1 LPLLM
6 HGQHSSSLQFK
17 TSNRQIIRMALPI
30 SLAILIPQLNFVIN
44 NIFLG
49 HFTEDPEALAV
60 AGITGVYYLIFAAIG
75 FGLNNGLQT
84 LIARRAGENKPEEI
98 GTIFNQGVL
107 IGLLIAAIGI
117 IATYIL
123 TPTLFGW
130 VIQDKSILEKSLQ
143 FLNIRIWGLP
153 FLYVYQLRNALLVG
167 TNQSR
172 FLIAGT
178 LAETLANIVLDYTL
192 IFGHWGMPKLGFNGA
207 AWASILAEII
217 GLGVIYWVINKKGI
231 TRQFNLFNR
240 LSWNTYNNKLILS
253 ISSPLM
259 FQHAISIISWQYFFL
274 LIEHHGAMALKVSNI
289 MRNIFGLFGCFS
301 WAFAATANA
310 MVSNV
315 IGQQKEKEVPQLVLR
330 IITLSSGI
338 ALLVAS
344 LLNLMPGTFL
354 SLFGQ
359 GEEFNV
365 AALPVLRVVSLA
377 LVLSSFSTILLN
389 TVTASG
395 NTRIT
400 FYIEVGA
407 IILYCLYIYL
417 VSEYFFLPIVY
428 GWMSEWLYWTS
439 LALPSAWYL
448 RSGRWKNK
456 KI

>member
-1 LPLLM
+1 MSAPPTID
-6 HGQHSSSLQFK
+6 LQVK
-17 TSNRQIIRMALPI
+17 TSNRQILRMALPI

-84 LIARRAGENKPEEI
+84 LIARRAGENKPTEI
-98 GTIFNQGVL
+98 GSLFNQGIL
-107 IGLLIAAIGI
+107 IGIVIAAVGI
-117 IATYIL
+117 LVTYTL
-123 TPTLFGW
+123 TPNLFGL
-130 VIQDKSILEKSLQ
+130 VIRDESILNKSLQ

-167 TNQSR
+167 INQSR

-178 LAETLANIVLDYTL
+178 LAETFANVLLDYTL

-217 GLGVIYWVINKKGI
+217 GLWVIYWVIAQKGI
-231 TRQFNLFNR
+231 TRQFHLFKRN
-240 LSWNTYNNKLILS
+240 SWTASNNKLILS
-253 ISSPLM
+253 VSSPLM

-274 LIEHHGAMALKVSNI
+274 LIEHHGDLALKVSNI

-315 IGQQKEKEVPQLVLR
+315 IGQQKETEVPKLVTR
-330 IITLSSGI
+330 IISLSTGI
-338 ALLVAS
+338 ALFVALV
-344 LLNLMPGTFL
+344 LNSFPNNFL

-359 GEEFNV
+359 GEEFKL
-365 AALPVLRVVSLA
+365 AALPVLRVVSVA

-407 IILYCLYIYL
+407 ILLYCVYIYL
-417 VSEYFFLPIVY
+417 VSEYLFLPISY

-439 LALPSAWYL
+439 LALPSVWYL

-456 KI
+456 RI

>member
-1 LPLLM
+1 M
-6 HGQHSSSLQFK
+6 SAESTIDLQVK

-84 LIARRAGENKPEEI
+84 LIARRAGENKPAEI
-98 GTIFNQGVL
+98 GSIFNQGIL
-107 IGLLIAAIGI
+107 IGIVIAAIGI
-117 IATYIL
+117 LVTYAL
-123 TPTLFGW
+123 TPTLFGL
-130 VIQDKSILEKSLQ
+130 VIQDESILNKSLQ

-178 LAETLANIVLDYTL
+178 LAETIANIILDYTL

-217 GLGVIYWVINKKGI
+217 GLWVIYWVIAQKGI
-231 TRQFNLFNR
+231 TRQFRLFKG
-240 LSWNTYNNKLILS
+240 LQWNSSNNKLILS
-253 ISSPLM
+253 VSSPLM

-315 IGQQKEKEVPQLVLR
+315 IGQQKESEVPKLVIR

-338 ALLVAS
+338 ALIIAL
-344 LLNLMPGTFL
+344 LLNLLPNAFL

-359 GEEFNV
+359 GEEFNS
-365 AALPVLRVVSLA
+365 AALPVLRVVSFA

-407 IILYCLYIYL
+407 ILLYCVYIYL
-417 VSEYFFLPIVY
+417 VSEYFFLPIAY

-439 LALPSAWYL
+439 LALPSVWYL

-456 KI
+456 RI

>member
-1 LPLLM
+1 MPE
-6 HGQHSSSLQFK
+6 QPPIDLQVK
-17 TSNRQIIRMALPI
+17 TSHRQIIRMALPI

-84 LIARRAGENKPEEI
+84 LIARRAGENKPAEI
-98 GTIFNQGVL
+98 GSIFNQGIL
-107 IGLLIAAIGI
+107 IGLLIASIGI
-117 IATYIL
+117 VVTLTL

-130 VIQDKSILEKSLQ
+130 VIQDESILNKSLQ

-178 LAETLANIVLDYTL
+178 LAETIANVILDYVL

-217 GLGVIYWVINKKGI
+217 GLWVIYWVIAQKGI
-231 TRQFNLFNR
+231 TRQFHLFKR
-240 LSWNTYNNKLILS
+240 LSWNASNNKLILS
-253 ISSPLM
+253 VSSPLM

-315 IGQQKEKEVPQLVLR
+315 IGQQKEIEVPKLVAR

-338 ALLVAS
+338 ALFVAI
-344 LLNLMPGTFL
+344 LLNLIPDSFL

-359 GEEFNV
+359 GEEFNS
-365 AALPVLRVVSLA
+365 AALPVLRVVSIA
-377 LVLSSFSTILLN
+377 LVLSSISTILLN

-407 IILYCLYIYL
+407 ILLYCIYIYM
-417 VSEYFFLPIVY
+417 VSEYFFLPISY

-456 KI
+456 RI